1 MTKGRTRSVWL
12 IGGAAALLALLPACR
27 DEEQGRVLHYKPG
40 IYQGKPVLPL
50 SADQVAALQKRAQT
64 EAY

>member
-1 MTKGRTRSVWL
+1 MTR
-12 IGGAAALLALLPACR
+12 AAARRVRLVGVAVALLALLPACR

-40 IYQGKPVLPL
+40 VYQGKPVAPL

>member
-1 MTKGRTRSVWL
+1 MKGRTRSVWL
-12 IGGAAALLALLPACR
+12 IGGAVALLTLLPACR

-40 IYQGKPVLPL
+40 VYQGKPIAPL